1 MARPAA
7 AQVANGD
14 SIGGK
19 LKSGP
24 LRVKS
29 FYTDVRMEMKKVTTP
44 SFKEVRAT
52 TLVVIIAVA
61 IFGVYFFVVDRIVG
75 TFMQQLLNYFKQ

>member
-1 MARPAA
+1 MA
-7 AQVANGD
+7 NED

-19 LKSGP
+19 LKSWP

-44 SFKEVRAT
+44 SLKEVRAT
-52 TLVVIIAVA
+52 TVVVIIAVA

-75 TFMQQLLNYFKQ
+75 TGMQQLLNYFKQ

>member
-1 MARPAA
+1 MARSAT
-7 AQVANGD
+7 AQVANED

-52 TLVVIIAVA
+52 TLVVIIAVG
-61 IFGVYFFVVDRIVG
+61 IFGVYFFVVDRVIG
-75 TFMQQLLNYFKQ
+75 TGMTYLLNYFK

>member
-1 MARPAA
+1 MARSAT
-7 AQVANGD
+7 AQVANED

-52 TLVVIIAVA
+52 TIVVIIAVG
-61 IFGVYFFVVDRIVG
+61 IFGVYFFVVDRVIG
-75 TFMQQLLNYFKQ
+75 AGMTYLLNYFK

>member
-1 MARPAA
+1 MARSAT
-7 AQVANGD
+7 AQVANED

-19 LKSGP
+19 FKSFP
-24 LRVKS
+24 LRAKG

-61 IFGVYFFVVDRIVG
+61 IFGVYFFVVDRIIG
-75 TFMQQLLNYFKQ
+75 RGMTYLLNYFK

>member
-1 MARPAA
+1 MARSAT
-7 AQVANGD
+7 AQVANED

-19 LKSGP
+19 LKLWP

-52 TLVVIIAVA
+52 TMVVIIAVG
-61 IFGVYFFVVDRIVG
+61 IFGVYFFVVDRVIG
-75 TFMQQLLNYFKQ
+75 TGMTYLLNYFK